1 MRDGDGDGVEDD
13 ADDDARRR
21 GFNPSSGTVVA
32 PSSSAPHSAGA
43 GSPGGETV
51 GDGEFPLDLSRQDR
65 VFLLGENRFEDRKVD
80 A

>member
-1 MRDGDGDGVEDD
+1 MRTDTGVCFVSDHPFFTNFSTNISGN
-13 ADDDARRR
+13 ARSTSVR
-21 GFNPSSGTVVA
+21 SSGTRFA
-32 PSSSAPHSAGA
+32 MDAKAA
-43 GSPGGETV
+43 LETV